1 MPACHVAREE
11 RSGRVIYSLRGRL
24 DGATAWDLCNR
35 LQNERR
41 SAVLVDFSQVEDFA
55 DYGVFVLAQA
65 MSGPRGPRHTG
76 LRQHTLRLFEYLGVD
91 LQASRT
97 DDSAGAGDFDEAD
110 QQARDVREGSRKRG
124 QAPHPETPASRNR

>member
-11 RSGRVIYSLRGRL
+11 RSGRVIYRLRGRL
-24 DGATAWDLCNR
+24 DGATACDLCSK
-35 LQNERR
+35 LQNEKR

-65 MSGPRGPRHTG
+65 MSGPRGPRHIG

-91 LQASRT
+91 LRASRA
-97 DDSAGAGDFDEAD
+97 DDLPGAGDFAQAE
-110 QQARDVREGSRKRG
+110 QQARDVG
-124 QAPHPETPASRNR
+124 